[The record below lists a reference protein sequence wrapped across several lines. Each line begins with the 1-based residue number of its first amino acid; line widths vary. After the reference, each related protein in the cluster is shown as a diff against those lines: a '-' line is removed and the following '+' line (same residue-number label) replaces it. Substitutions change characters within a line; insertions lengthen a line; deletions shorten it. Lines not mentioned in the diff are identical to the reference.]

1 VAVRGAERAAR
12 AARRLPV
19 GGRTLPDGPAGGAL
33 WWLAGLLALG
43 VGGWSPVGSALRTVG
58 YLRLVDLEV
67 YRAAGTSVLTGQD
80 VYGHLTPLPS
90 LLPFTY
96 PAFAALLAVPLAL
109 VPAGAVDVLWTLAQ
123 LVVLGWVVKV
133 AFAPLLRR
141 LGPAWPL
148 GLGAVTGACCWLVP
162 LRDGFYFGQVD
173 IFLMAL
179 CLADLTGAWARV
191 RPGVLSGWATAVK
204 LTPGLFVVHWW
215 LTGDRRAA
223 VRAALTAVLLTVATA
238 LVLPGATAGF
248 WGGAVFASDRLGDN
262 TATANQSLRGVLL
275 RVGPSG
281 SLGSLLY
288 VVLAAACLALF
299 MPVAARAHRAGQPVR
314 AAAVV
319 GLVAFVV
326 SPVSWIHHAAW
337 VVVALGVLV
346 GEGRTWWR
354 WLAAAAVSAFWGY
367 SLPAL
372 GAHLLFVDP
381 AGPWGRVLQQA
392 DVVGALGVLALLALV
407 PQVTPTPSRDQAEM
421 VSPAPSR

>member
-1 VAVRGAERAAR
+1 MAVRGAERAAGVGPEVR
-12 AARRLPV
+12 AGL
-19 GGRTLPDGPAGGAL
+19 PAGPWRGAL
-33 WWLAGLLALG
+33 WWVAGLLALA
-43 VGGWSPVGSALRTVG
+43 VGAWSPVGSALRTVG

-67 YRAAGTSVLTGQD
+67 YRAAGTSVLTGED

-90 LLPFTY
+90 LLPSTY

-109 VPAGAVDVLWTLAQ
+109 IPAGAVDVLWTLAQ

-133 AFAPLLRR
+133 AFAPLLRT

-148 GLGAVTGACCWLVP
+148 GLGAITGASCWLVP
-162 LRDGFYFGQVD
+162 LRDNFYFGQVD

-215 LTGDRRAA
+215 LAGDRRAA

-248 WGGAVFASDRLGDN
+248 WGGAIFASDRLGDN

-281 SLGSLLY
+281 AVGSLLY
-288 VVLAAACLALF
+288 VVLAAACLVLF
-299 MPVAARAHRAGQPVR
+299 MPVAARAHRAGQRVR

-346 GEGRTWWR
+346 GAGRTWWR

-372 GAHLLFVDP
+372 GAHLLLVDP

-392 DVVGALGVLALLALV
+392 DVVGALGVLALLALIPES
-407 PQVTPTPSRDQAEM
+407 PQPPLCRDHAEM
-421 VSPAPSR
+421 VRPA

>member
-1 VAVRGAERAAR
+1 MTVRGAERVGREAPVVGR
-12 AARRLPV
+12 ALP
-19 GGRTLPDGPAGGAL
+19 TGPWGGAL
-33 WWLAGLLALG
+33 WWVAGALALA
-43 VGGWSPVGSALRTVG
+43 VGAWSPVGSALRTVG

-67 YRAAGTSVLTGQD
+67 YRAAGISVLTGQD

-133 AFAPLLRR
+133 AFAPLLRG

-148 GLGAVTGACCWLVP
+148 GLGAITGASCWLVP
-162 LRDGFYFGQVD
+162 LRDNFYFGQVD
-173 IFLMAL
+173 IVLMAL
-179 CLADLTGAWARV
+179 CLADLTGAWSRV
-191 RPGVLSGWATAVK
+191 GRGVLSGWATAVK

-215 LTGDRRAA
+215 LAGDRRAA
-223 VRAALTAVLLTVATA
+223 VRGALTAVLLTAATA
-238 LVLPGATAGF
+238 LVLPGATGGF
-248 WGGAVFASDRLGDN
+248 WGGAIFASDRLGDN

-275 RVGPSG
+275 RVGPAG

-288 VVLAAACLALF
+288 LVLALACVVLF
-299 MPVAARAHRAGQPVR
+299 MPAAARAHRSGQPVR

-337 VVVALGVLV
+337 VVVALGVVV
-346 GEGRTWWR
+346 GAGRTWWR
-354 WLAAAAVSAFWGY
+354 WLLAAAVAAFWGY

-372 GAHLLFVDP
+372 GAHLLLVDP
-381 AGPWGRVLQQA
+381 GGPWGRLLQQG
-392 DVVGALGVLALLALV
+392 DVVGALGVLAVLAFV
-407 PQVTPTPSRDQAEM
+407 PQASTPCRDQAEM
-421 VSPAPSR
+421 VSLA